1 MTHFAGDVVYRT
13 EGWLKKNT
21 DTLHED
27 LQVRLLP
34 RSHPMYMR
42 FCLPWSTSP
51 TKRAMVICLL
61 SMAVMHVREQLA
73 GALKTLPSRHH
84 QHHHR
89 RRARRR
95 WRQARGLRRREVR
108 GLQPRVACNRSRAHP
123 QPEPRDSRLPRY
135 ARQLE
140 DLMRTLRASHS
151 HFVRCIKPNHQ
162 QEPHLLNSEL
172 VLGQLRNSGMVDAVR
187 LLSAGYSTR
196 LPFDTLEQMFKP
208 LAPAKF
214 QQLPPHIFCV
224 ALLSAFDL
232 GRRLPCFQPTP
243 LPLLPPPPFSHW
255 ACTCHS
261 APPAP

>member
-1 MTHFAGDVVYRT
+1 VTHFAGDVVYRT

-27 LQVRLLP
+27 LQARSLP
-34 RSHPMYMR
+34 GYHPMHMR
-42 FCLPWSTSP
+42 VLAFPGAPRRSYLLWLYSLWQVCMSASSSP
-51 TKRAMVICLL
+51 VLSKLFSVGTINSLIGGARGGAGGKRAGYVAEKC
-61 SMAVMHVREQLA
+61 
-73 GALKTLPSRHH
+73 
-84 QHHHR
+84 
-89 RRARRR
+89 ARTDT
-95 WRQARGLRRREVR
+95 R
-108 GLQPRVACNRSRAHP
+108 GLQPRPCMPSACNRTYTLDLRY
-123 QPEPRDSRLPRY
+123 SRLPRY

-151 HFVRCIKPNHQ
+151 HFVRCVKPNHE

-232 GRRLPCFQPTP
+232 GRWEYPLSDPKTP
-243 LPLLPPPPFSHW
+243 RPYTLPL
-255 ACTCHS
+255 
-261 APPAP
+261 